1 MAPTLGRRLTEAA
14 ETLSA
19 VSESPRLD
27 AELLLAHALGLTRSQ
42 LLVRLNADSDAPD
55 FEALLQRRLAH
66 EPVAYILGEWE
77 FFSLPLYVEA
87 PILVPRP
94 ETEHLVEAVLE
105 FIGDAPARVLD
116 LCTGS
121 GCVALA
127 IAANAPQCRVTATD
141 RNPQAI
147 DLTKRNADRLGL
159 KDRLGVCLGDLFSA
173 LPESSG
179 PFTAICANPPY
190 VEDDAWDTLAPDI
203 RNYEDPRAL
212 LAGPKG
218 LDIIDRIAREA
229 LAWLEPG
236 GFLAL
241 EIGMGQYSSV
251 AGLLRGYGFM
261 QVDSRR
267 DLACIERIVTARTPI
282 RAEG

>member
-1 MAPTLGRRLTEAA
+1 MGPTLGGRLREATEA
-14 ETLSA
+14 LSEI
-19 VSESPRLD
+19 SESPRLD
-27 AELLLAHALGLTRSQ
+27 AELLLAHALGITRSQ
-42 LLVRLNADSDAPD
+42 LLARLHTTADAPA
-55 FEALLQRRLAH
+55 FEAVLQRRLAH

-105 FIGDAPARVLD
+105 FVGNASAQVLD

-127 IAANAPQCRVTATD
+127 IAKNAPPCRVTATD
-141 RNPQAI
+141 RNPQA
-147 DLTKRNADRLGL
+147 LALAQRNAVRLEVEDR
-159 KDRLGVCLGDLFSA
+159 VSFFPGDLFAA
-173 LPESSG
+173 LPEAG
-179 PFTAICANPPY
+179 GRFNAICANPPY
-190 VEDDAWDTLAPDI
+190 VEDGAWDSLAPDI
-203 RNYEDPRAL
+203 RGYEDPLAL
-212 LAGPKG
+212 LAGPEG
-218 LDIIDRIAREA
+218 LDLIDRIAREA
-229 LAWLEPG
+229 GAWLEPG

-251 AGLLRGYGFM
+251 ARLLRGYGFT
-261 QVDSRR
+261 QIDSRR
-267 DLACIERIVTARTPI
+267 DLAGIDRIVTARAPF